1 MRDIFQ
7 DFAFGLRL
15 LRRNPWLSAA
25 VVLLLALGIGVN
37 TAIFSVLDAVLLRPL
52 PYREPQRLVELEVV
66 EKSEVSPHFSEEKY
80 LAWRAG
86 GRPFTA
92 MAAYDAAQPGHN
104 FVLRV
109 EGHAELVAGAR
120 VSHELFSILG
130 VAPALGRAFTVDE
143 DQPGGRPVVVL
154 SHRLW
159 QRAFAGDLGVLGRRY
174 DLDGTP
180 YTIVGVMPPG
190 FRLPASAELWAPLRL
205 DPASHEHAQVLLV
218 MARLRHGISAARA
231 QAEMDAVNRHYLVSQ
246 GWGESRERPHLV
258 ALSDFLRGAY
268 RRPLTLALSAVAV
281 VLLIACA
288 NIANLQLARFA
299 ARQREIAIRAS
310 LGANAVRLLRQL
322 LAESM
327 VLALFGGGLGLVLCG
342 ALMPPML
349 ALAPPELAAGGPSG
363 PAVLDARVFGFALAL
378 SLLTGFL
385 AGIGPAIEASRTRL
399 QQSVA
404 EGTPGAGGAGGRRG
418 RRMRHSLVVAET
430 ALALLLLISA
440 GLLIRSFA
448 GLRAID
454 PGFRAD
460 HLLTLKTWLPAGP
473 YGQPGALERLQ
484 QTLLPE
490 VAALPGARAVALSTS
505 APLERGAEMTFIIA
519 GRYVEGGKEGQG
531 IAQYRGVSADYFQAL
546 GIPLRAG
553 RTFLPADGAKAPGV
567 LLLNE
572 TAAHRFFPGQNPLGQ
587 RIDVGLPDMPAQAD
601 PSPREIVGVVAD
613 VRDLKLGSQ
622 PAPILYVPLSQ
633 VPPSLAALLMQRLPL
648 NLLVKT
654 ASAPGALAPAV
665 RNRIWA
671 HQPDLAIA
679 GVMPM
684 EAIVERSLAATEFQM
699 LLLSWLA
706 LLALL
711 LAALGIYGVI
721 AYLVAQRTREIGIRM
736 ALGGHRGDI
745 LWLVVRQGMVPAL
758 LGIGLGL
765 VASLGAT
772 RLLRGLV
779 TGVSPTDLA
788 TFTGVPLL
796 MAAIALLATWL
807 PARRASRI
815 NPVEALHY
823 E

>member
-1 MRDIFQ
+1 MRDLLQ

-25 VVLLLALGIGVN
+25 AVLLLALGIGAN
-37 TAIFSVLDAVLLRPL
+37 TAIFSVLDAVLLKPL
-52 PYREPQRLVELEVV
+52 PYRQPERLVELEVV
-66 EKSEVSPHFSEEKY
+66 DRSEVEPVFSEEKY

-86 GRPFTA
+86 ARSFSA
-92 MAAYDAAQPGHN
+92 LAAYDALEPGHS

-109 EGHAELVAGAR
+109 EGHPELVAGTR
-120 VSHELFSILG
+120 VSQEFFAILG
-130 VAPALGRAFTVDE
+130 VPAALGRVFQADE
-143 DQPGGRPVVVL
+143 DRPGGRPVVVL

-159 QRAFAGDLGVLGRRY
+159 RRAFAGDPGVLGRRY

-190 FRLPASAELWAPLRL
+190 FRLPASAELWTPLRL
-205 DPASHEHAQVLLV
+205 DAASHQHAQDLLA
-218 MARLRHGISAARA
+218 MGRLRPGVSAAQA
-231 QAEMDAVNRHYLVSQ
+231 QAEMAAVNRHYLVSQ
-246 GWGESRERPHLV
+246 GWGDSRERPRL
-258 ALSDFLRGAY
+258 APLSDFLRGAY
-268 RRPLTLALSAVAV
+268 RQPLTLALSAVAV

-310 LGANAVRLLRQL
+310 LGASGIRILRQL
-322 LAESM
+322 LAEST
-327 VLALFGGGLGLVLCG
+327 VLALLGGGLGLALCG
-342 ALMPPML
+342 LLMPPLL
-349 ALAPPELAAGGPSG
+349 ALAPPELAGGPAG
-363 PAVLDARVFGFALAL
+363 PAVLDARVFGFALL
-378 SLLTGFL
+378 VSLLTGFL
-385 AGIGPAIEASRTRL
+385 AGIAPALEASRARL

-404 EGTPGAGGAGGRRG
+404 EGTSGAGGAGGRRG
-418 RRMRHSLVVAET
+418 RKMRHSLVVMET

-448 GLRAID
+448 GLRTTD

-460 HLLTLKTWLPAGP
+460 HLLTLKMWLPPGP

-484 QTLLPE
+484 RELLPE
-490 VAALPGARAVALSTS
+490 IAAMPGVRGATLATS
-505 APLERGAEMTFIIA
+505 APLELGAEMTFVIP
-519 GRYVEGGKEGQG
+519 GRYVPGGKEGQG
-531 IAQYRGVSADYFQAL
+531 IAQYRGVSAEYFQAL
-546 GIPLRAG
+546 GIKLRGG
-553 RTFLPADGAKAPGV
+553 RWLLPGDGARAPGV
-567 LLLNE
+567 VLLNE

-587 RIDVGLPDMPAQAD
+587 RLDIGLPDMPEQAD
-601 PSPREIVGVVAD
+601 PAPREVVGVVAD
-613 VRDLKLGSQ
+613 VRDVELASQ
-622 PAPILYVPLSQ
+622 PAPILYVPLAQ
-633 VPPSLAALLMQRLPL
+633 VPPSLATLLVQRLPI
-648 NLLVKT
+648 NLLVDT
-654 ASAPGALAPAV
+654 AGAPGNLAHAV
-665 RNRIWA
+665 RDRIWA
-671 HQPDLAIA
+671 HQPDLAIT
-679 GVMPM
+679 GIVPM
-684 EAIVERSLAATEFQM
+684 AAIVDRSLAAPEFQM

-745 LWLVVRQGMVPAL
+745 QRLMVRQGMAPAL
-758 LGIGLGL
+758 LGIGIGL
-765 VASLGAT
+765 VAALAAS

-796 MAAIALLATWL
+796 MAGIALLATWL
-807 PARRASRI
+807 PARRASRV
-815 NPVEALHY
+815 NPTEALRY